1 MVSVQHT
8 AGPFA
13 TKANCGSGLTI
24 GVNRDVKGGQVF
36 IPLGHSAAVRNP
48 GVLQGQ
54 EPIEEAEAIAN
65 GLLWAAAPDLVA
77 ELREARTTLAITR
90 TQIMVELNRG
100 VERWEGVPEALKL
113 RLDAIDAALAKALG
127 EGQ

>member
-1 MVSVQHT
+1 MTNAQHT
-8 AGPFA
+8 AGPFT

-65 GLLWAAAPDLVA
+65 GLLWAAAPELLEALTELVGIIDGA
-77 ELREARTTLAITR
+77 VADDRSA
-90 TQIMVELNRG
+90 
-100 VERWEGVPEALKL
+100 ALKL
-113 RLDAIDAALAKALG
+113 QIDSFTSQPARAAIAKALG